1 MVRKPE
7 GVNETEALL
16 RKLVQV
22 PKAEL
27 DKQLAKPKPKRK
39 MLTSLATV
47 LAQER
52 RAKGQEPICVWRRGN
67 WYLVFDKREIEP
79 A

>member
-39 MLTSLATV
+39 KS
-47 LAQER
+47 
-52 RAKGQEPICVWRRGN
+52 AKKP
-67 WYLVFDKREIEP
+67 KK
-79 A
+79 